1 MNFAFHSIAKGLK
14 LHRQWIVACT
24 LSITGS
30 MLHASHLT
38 DYHQYDIAEG
48 PLAAALTQFANQTG
62 IYLSSTSDLL
72 IGKSTQGYQGA
83 VSGIEALN
91 ALLEGTGLTFKE
103 TDSGNIII
111 QDSLSE
117 DSLTF
122 SPLLV
127 EANRS
132 PQVTHS
138 TIDQDDIDTMAG
150 TTGSMTSLL
159 QNNSSVQY
167 SRSSN
172 LSANAASL
180 RPEEISIHGQASYQN
195 AYLIDGVGTNND
207 LNPGDNE
214 DTFSSPIT
222 PTNPGMLGGSSSQ
235 SYYVDPDAISK
246 ITVYDVN
253 IPAEYGGF
261 TGGVV
266 DTELLRYQGE
276 EYTSIKYAV
285 SGSDFNS
292 MHVDEDTKQSF
303 EDGDSYD
310 GSYTPDF
317 TKQRVSLTSV
327 QEINDKLAGGLMVSR
342 AQSDFKQVYKDR
354 SSSGSNIPVE
364 YTDQLNNVMGR
375 LDYSA
380 SDRLNLGLSVR
391 YSDRN
396 HDGITADTFDSP
408 FIKTHQAYGLTGESI
423 YDGESGSLTTKLSFD
438 RAFDQLDS
446 ESSTY
451 TTHPTEFYNGNSA
464 YSGGYGDVRQQ
475 QDTSALDIKWE
486 HNPLL
491 FGATSHSL
499 STGLQISNIDAFYE
513 VEDDIIAENY
523 SCLSGSF
530 SAGCDDSNNDGTHD
544 INDEYLLSKH
554 VLSANRF
561 NKSYQTYGMFL
572 GDRIQTG
579 NWTFNLALRAD
590 YETLLENLNI
600 APRTSVIWDSFGD
613 ESTVVTAGANRYYGR
628 SFLRYAINDTLRS
641 WRTQYRYNRAGE
653 LVRTTNYD
661 DRSVS
666 DYDLKTP
673 YSDELSLSLAQKMG
687 PMKATLTGVMR
698 DSKDGVQ
705 RTRNDNFEYYYT
717 NSGVSKHQSLSLKLE
732 TLKGFQL
739 GSTLTHLETSISVQD
754 STSNSQSDNAYDEA
768 FNEDAVYYEGSVIY
782 SDDLPTWDYSIPF
795 QFSFRT
801 TTEIPSWNLI
811 WSNNLNLHAGG
822 KVATDSGDDV
832 EIDGASYDV
841 YENVEFDRYATL
853 DTNFTWTPN
862 IVRDLDGYLQVGINN
877 VFDKV
882 IDVSTNDS
890 NSSYTV
896 GRSVS
901 LELGMRF

>member
-30 MLHASHLT
+30 VLHASHLT

-138 TIDQDDIDTMAG
+138 TINLDDINTMAG

-214 DTFSSPIT
+214 DSFSNPI
-222 PTNPGMLGGSSSQ
+222 NPANLSMLGGSSSQ
-235 SYYVDPDAISK
+235 SYYIAPDAISK
-246 ITVYDVN
+246 VTVYDSN

-266 DTELLRYQGE
+266 DTEILHYQGE
-276 EYTSIKYAV
+276 EFTSIKYAL
-285 SGSDFNS
+285 SGSALNS
-292 MHVDEDTKQSF
+292 MHVDEETKSDF
-303 EDGDSYD
+303 EEGDSYD
-310 GSYTPDF
+310 GSYTPDYV
-317 TKQRVSLTSV
+317 KQRVSLTSV
-327 QEINDKLAGGLMVSR
+327 QEFNERLSGGITLSR
-342 AQSDFKQVYKDR
+342 SQSDFEQVYTDNAGRGEKR
-354 SSSGSNIPVE
+354 PVE
-364 YTDQLNNVMGR
+364 YTDRIDNILGR
-375 LDYSA
+375 LDYIA
-380 SDRLNLGLSVR
+380 SDRLELGAAIR
-391 YSDRN
+391 YSNRLHN
-396 HDGITADTFDSP
+396 GITSTSYDAPFDNSHGA
-408 FIKTHQAYGLTGESI
+408 FGVTGESV
-423 YDGESGSLTTKLSFD
+423 YQADSGQLTSKLSFD
-438 RAFDQLDS
+438 SAYDAVNSDS
-446 ESSTY
+446 SLY
-451 TTHPTEFYNGNSA
+451 VYHPTAAFYDEA
-464 YSGGYGDVRQQ
+464 TYSGGYGAIRQQ
-475 QDTSALDIKWE
+475 QDTSSFTTKWE
-486 HNPLL
+486 HNPLVW
-491 FGATSHSL
+491 GSTVHTL
-499 STGLQISNIDAFYE
+499 STGLQFSQVDAFYE
-513 VEDDIIAENY
+513 VEDDIINELY
-523 SCLSGSF
+523 GCLSGST
-530 SAGCDDSNNDGTHD
+530 SAGCDDSNNDGVHD
-544 INDEYLLSKH
+544 ASDEYLRTQSILAS
-554 VLSANRF
+554 NRF
-561 NKSYQTYGMFL
+561 EKSYQTYAAHL
-572 GDRIQTG
+572 QDSINIG
-579 NWTFNLALRAD
+579 NWTFNLGLRAD
-590 YETLLENLNI
+590 YESLLGNLNI
-600 APRTSVIWDSFGD
+600 APRTSLIWDAFGD
-613 ESTVVTAGANRYYGR
+613 ESTVFTAGANRYYGR

-641 WRTQYRYNRAGE
+641 WRTMYRYDKDGNIT
-653 LVRTTNYD
+653 RTTTYD

-673 YSDELSLSLAQKMG
+673 YSDELNVAITQTIGPVKTTLSG
-687 PMKATLTGVMR
+687 IVR
-698 DSKDGVQ
+698 DTKDGVQ
-705 RTRNDNFEYYYT
+705 RARNDDNQYYYANT
-717 NSGVSKHQSLSLKLE
+717 GESQHKAISLKLE
-732 TLKGFQL
+732 SINGLAL
-739 GSTLTHLETSISVQD
+739 GPTLTHVEASITVQD
-754 STSNSQSDNAYDEA
+754 SKSNSQSDAAYDEA
-768 FNEDAVYYEGSVIY
+768 VDDEAIYYENNVIY
-782 SDDLPTWDYSIPF
+782 KDNLPTWDYSIPF
-795 QFSFRT
+795 KFGFQTRT
-801 TTEIPSWNLI
+801 QIPTWDII
-811 WSNNLNLHAGG
+811 WSNSIHLHAGG
-822 KVATDSGDDV
+822 KVAKDSGDNIDINDV
-832 EIDGASYDV
+832 SYDV

-853 DTNFTWTPN
+853 NSNITWTPKILN
-862 IVRDLDGYLQVGINN
+862 DLDGYLNVGINN

-882 IDVSTNDS
+882 VNVSVS
-890 NSSYTV
+890 NSEKTYTA
-896 GRSVS
+896 GRTIS
-901 LELGMRF
+901 LEVGMRF

>member
-24 LSITGS
+24 FSITGS

-111 QDSLSE
+111 QDSMSE

-167 SRSSN
+167 SRSSD

-214 DTFSSPIT
+214 DTFSNPIT
-222 PTNPGMLGGSSSQ
+222 PTNLSMLGGSSSQ
-235 SYYVDPDAISK
+235 SYYIDPDAISK

-253 IPAEYGGF
+253 VPAEYGGF

-266 DTELLRYQGE
+266 DAELLRYQGE
-276 EYTSIKYAV
+276 DYTAIKYAI
-285 SGSDFNS
+285 SGSGLNS
-292 MHVDEDTKQSF
+292 MHVDEEAKSDY
-303 EDGDSYD
+303 EDGNSYD
-310 GSYTPDF
+310 GSYTPDY

-327 QEINDKLAGGLMVSR
+327 QEISEKLTGGIMVSR
-342 AQSDFKQVYKDR
+342 SQSDFEQVYKDNAGR
-354 SSSGSNIPVE
+354 GTKTPVD
-364 YTDQLNNVMGR
+364 YQDQINNVMGR

-380 SDRLNLGLSVR
+380 SDRLDLSLSAR

-396 HDGITADTFDSP
+396 HNGITSTSYDSP
-408 FIKTHQAYGLTGESI
+408 FTKTHQAYGLTGESI
-423 YDGESGSLTTKLSFD
+423 YYGSAGNLTTKLSFD
-438 RAFDQLDS
+438 RAFDELDS
-446 ESSTY
+446 ESAIYAYHPSENY
-451 TTHPTEFYNGNSA
+451 TGDSQ

-475 QDTSALDIKWE
+475 QDTTSFSTQWQQ
-486 HNPLL
+486 NPISWGDT
-491 FGATSHSL
+491 FHSL
-499 STGLQISNIDAFYE
+499 STGLQVSQIDAFYE
-513 VEDDIIAENY
+513 VEGDIIGETY
-523 SCLSGSF
+523 RCLSGSA
-530 SAGCDDSNNDGTHD
+530 SAGCNDSNGDGVHD
-544 INDEYLLSKH
+544 ENDEYLRTRS
-554 VLSANRF
+554 VLSANKF
-561 NKSYQTYGMFL
+561 NKTYQTYGAFVE
-572 GDRIQTG
+572 DSISAG
-579 NWTFNLALRAD
+579 NWTFNLGLRAD
-590 YETLLENLNI
+590 YESLLENVNI
-600 APRTSVIWDSFGD
+600 APRTSMIWDTFGD
-613 ESTVVTAGANRYYGR
+613 ESTVFTAGANRYYGR
-628 SFLRYAINDTLRS
+628 SFLRYTINDTLRS
-641 WRTQYRYNRAGE
+641 WRTAYTYNSSGDIT
-653 LVRTTNYD
+653 RTTTYE
-661 DRSVS
+661 DRSVA

-673 YSDELSLSLAQKMG
+673 YSDELSLAVAQKIG
-687 PMKATLTGVMR
+687 SMKATLKGVAR

-705 RTRNDNFEYYYT
+705 RTRDDDNQYYYT
-717 NSGVSKHQSLSLKLE
+717 NTGVSQYQSVSLALE
-732 TLKGFQL
+732 TIKGFQI
-739 GSTLTHLETSISVQD
+739 GSTLTHLEASISVQD
-754 STSNSQSDNAYDEA
+754 SKSNSQSDNAYDET
-768 FNEDAVYYEGSVIY
+768 FNEDSIYYQGEVIY
-782 SDDLPTWDYSIPF
+782 TDDLPSWDYSIPF
-795 QFSFRT
+795 NFRFST
-801 TTEIPSWNLI
+801 TTEIPSWSLVWGNSI
-811 WSNNLNLHAGG
+811 NLHAGG
-822 KVATDSGDDV
+822 KVATDSG
-832 EIDGASYDV
+832 ENIDIGGASFDV
-841 YENVEFDRYATL
+841 YEDVEFDRYATL